1 MRKTHFSSLMIEY
14 LMKQTD
20 DMNKETS
27 GPKLSYVKFVGWN
40 ETRWNSMLMMMRS
53 VIPCIHLVGCFFGA
67 LILPYFF
74 IFGALVSALGTN
86 SHFYVMSTCFDEC
99 ENVFHKFQFH
109 FLFLSMASFQYLH
122 SNLQGINVFSRTYK
136 NLFFNKKL
144 VGKTS
149 M

>member
-86 SHFYVMSTCFDEC
+86 SHFMSCPPASTNVTTFFTNFNFMLYFYGFISIFALQFTRDKCFF
-99 ENVFHKFQFH
+99 ENIQEFIFQ
-109 FLFLSMASFQYLH
+109 QKI
-122 SNLQGINVFSRTYK
+122 G
-136 NLFFNKKL
+136 
-144 VGKTS
+144 
-149 M
+149 